1 MKTSFYWSL
10 LDNYQEVG
18 FDVLRLCQEQKE
30 LDKYVS
36 VRRDN
41 EVCYINFG
49 KMGIE
54 NKCGLEVCYIC
65 KQRLITH
72 LVVLI
77 LPSQKRETKKIY
89 IDYVFVVIS

>member
-1 MKTSFYWSL
+1 MKTSFHWSL

-18 FDVLRLCQEQKE
+18 FDVLRRCQEQKE

-49 KMGIE
+49 KWVS
-54 NKCGLEVCYIC
+54 K
-65 KQRLITH
+65 ITTGC
-72 LVVLI
+72 
-77 LPSQKRETKKIY
+77 R
-89 IDYVFVVIS
+89 